1 MLNDGLAR
9 AEGAGNG
16 GGAALC
22 DGEQGIDDTLTR
34 VHGTCGDEFSGV
46 GSVNTDRPALHHAQL
61 VLNALFVLQHR
72 DGIRHGEAALFHGQ
86 QGAAQSGGHHYLMGD
101 RAGLLHGADNVAAGE
116 LIPRLRGG
124 NEVPLLAAV
133 ERGNVGAAADARAGH
148 LAYLGQGALDT
159 VIDILQHAGPEL
171 NGHGHARCLD
181 HRAGAE
187 AGGLLINLNGGLV
200 SAHIKYLAYK
210 SLGAHAHNV
219 GYVRVAQALC
229 NHKRARN
236 FDDSSAHTDT
246 FLS

>member
-16 GGAALC
+16 GRAALC
-22 DGEQGIDDTLTR
+22 DGEQSIDDTLTR
-34 VHGTCGDEFSGV
+34 VHGTCGDEFSGI
-46 GSVNTDRPALHHAQL
+46 GSVYTDRPALQHAQL
-61 VLNALFVLQHR
+61 VLDALFVLQHR
-72 DGIRHGEAALFHGQ
+72 DGVGHGEATRLYGQ
-86 QGAAQSGGHHYLMGD
+86 QGAAHFGGHHDLVGY
-101 RAGLLHGADNVAAGE
+101 RAGLLHGTDDVAAGE
-116 LIPRLRGG
+116 LIARLCGG
-124 NEVPLLAAV
+124 NEVPLLASV
-133 ERGNVGAAADARAGH
+133 ERGNVGAAADCRAGH

-187 AGGLLINLNGGLV
+187 AGGLLINLNGCLI
-200 SAHIKYLAYK
+200 SAHVKYLAYK

-219 GYVRVAQALC
+219 GHVRVAQALR
-229 NHKRARN
+229 NHKRPRN